1 VGVQGQGKAETPAR
15 AIDAGNPDYRL
26 AEEPGGL

>member
-26 AEEPGGL
+26 AE